1 MNTETYTDRD
11 GNRCSLDEMCRR
23 EPEWAASTIRF
34 LSAKS
39 DRQKDALDNYAR
51 AAYEAGAGDPRAP
64 LDGESAVMLCPFH
77 AEKTPSLL
85 VKGGR
90 YRCLGCGASG
100 DVTGFDI
107 RLAPPKSGSV
117 G

>member
-1 MNTETYTDRD
+1 MSDETYVDSD
-11 GNRCSLDEMCRR
+11 GKRRGLDAMCRH

-85 VKGGR
+85 VKGKR

-100 DVTGFDI
+100 DVTSFDI
-107 RLAPPKSGSV
+107 RLAQPKG
-117 G
+117 GGGK